1 MYQDDKVTISI
12 LMYDHLKNIERSSK
26 DKSMYLKGY
35 GFDGTEYYSFTD
47 VQKELFS
54 KLEFFEKEID
64 RLNKVIKQ
72 VKTPNQTFKQK
83 LKNLFK

>member
-1 MYQDDKVTISI
+1 MYLDNKVMISI
-12 LMYDHLKNIERSSK
+12 EAYDHLKNIERSSK
-26 DKSMYLKGY
+26 NKSMYLKGY

-64 RLNKVIKQ
+64 RLNEVIKQ
-72 VKTPNQTFKQK
+72 AKTPNQTFKQK
-83 LKNLFK
+83 VKNLFK